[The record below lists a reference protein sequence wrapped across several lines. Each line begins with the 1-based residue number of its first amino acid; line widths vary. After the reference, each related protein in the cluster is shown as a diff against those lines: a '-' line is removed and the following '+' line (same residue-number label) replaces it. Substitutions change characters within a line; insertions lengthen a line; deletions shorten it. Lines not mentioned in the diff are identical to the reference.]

1 MPWWGWVL
9 AAVAALLALFVRAR
23 HAYRTGIRRQLLE
36 ALRRAYPDL
45 RVAREDST
53 RMLLRSEAFGEVE
66 VRLHNLYWQSAR
78 APTSEA
84 REAIVRRF
92 CAALHE
98 HAASG
103 GKLTLERHG
112 GRLLPRLV
120 PSSMFDHLPP
130 EGIPPHLPLG
140 AGGLAVTYVLDS
152 PHSVAYLTSAQL
164 RELGL
169 TVDDLHDLAMA
180 NLERTFPDE
189 ALREVLSGKPLVI
202 VRKLDGHDAARALCL
217 PGRLGPGQAV
227 AALVPDVNTLV
238 LAPIPADGDWSELR
252 KACAPGDGKPVLD
265 RPLRVTCEG
274 FEAAA
279 K

>member
-1 MPWWGWVL
+1 MPAWGWVL
-9 AAVAALLALFVRAR
+9 AGVGAVVLLLVQARRAWRAGVRRALL
-23 HAYRTGIRRQLLE
+23 E
-36 ALRRAYPDL
+36 NLRRAYPDL
-45 RVAREDST
+45 RIAREREAALKLTST
-53 RMLLRSEAFGEVE
+53 SFGEVE
-66 VRLHNLYWQSAR
+66 VRLQNLYWQSAQ
-78 APTSEA
+78 AANPEA
-84 REAIVRRF
+84 REEVIRRF

-103 GKLTLERHG
+103 GKLTLERHA

-120 PSSMFDHLPP
+120 PASMFDGLPAH
-130 EGIPPHLPLG
+130 GVPPHLPLG

-152 PHSVAYLTSAQL
+152 PHSVAYVTPVQL

-169 TVDDLHDLAMA
+169 TVDGLHDLAME
-180 NLERTFPDE
+180 NLERTFPEE
-189 ALREVLSGKPLVI
+189 ALREVLGGKPLVV
-202 VRKLDGHDAARALCL
+202 VRKLDGHDASRVLCL
-217 PGRLGPGQAV
+217 PKRLAPGQALAV
-227 AALVPDVNTLV
+227 LVPDVNTLV
-238 LAPIPADGDWSELR
+238 LAPVPADGDWSELR